1 MVKREPDLVDG
12 NRWTSTNPEEAD
24 LEKFHLQGIKLFARK
39 SRKIPLARNIITCRV
54 RVNIYLQEMQLL
66 ARK

>member
-1 MVKREPDLVDG
+1 MVKREPDLVAG
-12 NRWTSTNPEEAD
+12 NRWTSTDPEDEN
-24 LEKFHLQGIKLFARK
+24 LEQFHLQGITLFARK

-54 RVNIYLQEMQLL
+54 RVNIYLQEMRLL